1 MIYNR
6 KEKISVLEDY
16 TAHDFRDTCATE
28 WQEAGMP
35 LATIFHLLG
44 HATTTVTEKCY
55 IKFRDGALHQARQWM
70 EKNTP
75 DAAENVADEK
85 TRKPL

>member
-1 MIYNR
+1 M
-6 KEKISVLEDY
+6 EDY
-16 TAHDFRDTCATE
+16 TAHDFRDTCTTE

-35 LATIFHLLG
+35 LATISHLLG
-44 HATTTVTEKCY
+44 HATTPVTEKCC
-55 IKFRDGALHQARQWM
+55 IKFRNGALHQARQWM

-75 DAAENVADEK
+75 DVAEFVADEK